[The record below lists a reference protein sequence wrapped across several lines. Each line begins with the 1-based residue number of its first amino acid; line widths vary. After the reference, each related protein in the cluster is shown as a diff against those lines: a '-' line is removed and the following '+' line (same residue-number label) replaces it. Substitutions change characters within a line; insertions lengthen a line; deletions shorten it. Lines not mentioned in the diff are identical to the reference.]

1 MKDQDRA
8 FFDIPTTRYDIALG
22 RVKPEPDPE
31 PEPDP
36 DPDKLL
42 AENEKIAETASAP
55 LYPDPTVLY
64 LPGTQF
70 NVRGRENRVYQLI
83 CLENGRI
90 QIESPEL
97 IMTQASS
104 MRVAIDMVRSLL

>member
-22 RVKPEPDPE
+22 RVK